1 MGNIQS
7 LGFIFKIFE
16 DFQLLGSPLFVLNLP
31 KYEKIEDL
39 EEKEV
44 HPLSV
49 KKENFSCNILFVYG
63 KNSLP
68 ISEIPL

>member
-1 MGNIQS
+1 MSKGCQ
-7 LGFIFKIFE
+7 
-16 DFQLLGSPLFVLNLP
+16 GSEIV